1 MDAKTH
7 HKSVSVWKFPLKKK
21 STDPMFRAY
30 TASAA
35 S

>member
-7 HKSVSVWKFPLKKK
+7 HKSVSEWKFPLKKEN
-21 STDPMFRAY
+21 TDPVFRAY